1 MTDLTRRAMLA
12 APAVVGAA
20 ATFATARGARA
31 QGTDGPDAS
40 IPVFRY
46 RVGDIEVFPI
56 YDGMRAF
63 PLQDGFVTNA
73 SLEEVQAAFTADMR
87 ATDAIEN
94 PFTATLLRI
103 GGRNV
108 LVDTGNGPQEG
119 ESPVGRLVAG
129 LAVIGVAP
137 SDVDTVVISHFHGD
151 HISGLRGAD
160 GAPVFPNAETLV
172 PEGEAAYWLDEG
184 EMSRAPEGRRG
195 GFERAQAI
203 FAGEDLG
210 MHTYAGGDELAPG
223 MVAVDAHGHSPGHM
237 AFRVQSGGDGLLLI
251 SDAAHLPFLFVANP
265 DWSVRFDMDP
275 QMARE
280 TRRRLLDEAAAD
292 RLMIAGYHWGF
303 PNVGHVRRAG
313 GGFELVRI
321 PWPG

>member
-1 MTDLTRRAMLA
+1 MAHFTRREMLA
-12 APAVVGAA
+12 VPAAGAA
-20 ATFATARGARA
+20 ASMIPIASAKAQSDATPD
-31 QGTDGPDAS
+31 GTV
-40 IPVFRY
+40 PVFRY
-46 RVGDIEVFPI
+46 RLGEIEVFPI
-56 YDGMRAF
+56 YDGMRGF

-73 SLEEVQAAFTADMR
+73 PLEEVQAAFTQAR
-87 ATDAIEN
+87 RGTEQIEN
-94 PFTATLLRI
+94 PFTATLFRI
-103 GGRNV
+103 GGRLL

-119 ESPVGRLVAG
+119 ESPVGHLDVG
-129 LAVIGVAP
+129 LAAIGVSP
-137 SDVDTVVISHFHGD
+137 EDIDTVVISHFHGD
-151 HISGLRGAD
+151 HISGLRRAD
-160 GAPVFPNAETLV
+160 GSPMFPNAETLV

-210 MHTYAGGDELAPG
+210 MRTYTGGEELAPG

-237 AFRVQSGGDGLLLI
+237 AYRVQSGSDGLLLI

-275 QMARE
+275 EMARA
-280 TRRRLLDEAAAD
+280 TRRRLLEEAAAD

-303 PNVGHVRRAG
+303 PNVGHVREAG
-313 GGFELVRI
+313 TGFELVRI